1 MYKLF
6 SMFTNPRL
14 VEMAEKTPA
23 SRDRYVDFLRA
34 FSITVVVIGHW
45 ISAVVRIQDGSIV
58 TYNAVGTVPGI
69 WILTWVMQV
78 MPLFFFVGGFSNLVS
93 IRSSQRRGEPVSVF
107 YKKRAKRLLKPTIVF
122 VVIWAVILI
131 LIALFVENAEVWIK
145 KSTAVVG
152 PLWFLVVYLGIIV
165 VTPFMVW
172 LHRRLRLGMLLI
184 FAGLIILVDIIGFR
198 TNMGWLRWANVAFV
212 WLFIHQIGFFYAD
225 GSLVR
230 LSKVFH
236 IGMAISGFAGLI
248 VMTNIGVYP
257 RSMVGTGLE
266 KISNMTPPTVCIPVL
281 TVWLIGLAMYLRDPV
296 NRWLTQMRPWIAVIA
311 ANSMI
316 MTLFLWH
323 LTAFAI
329 VFLLL
334 YPFGLWRFPDGSL
347 YWWLMRP
354 VWIILSALVLSVLVG
369 IFSRFER

>member
-1 MYKLF
+1 
-6 SMFTNPRL
+6 MFTNPRL
-14 VEMAEKTPA
+14 IEMAEKTPA

-34 FSITVVVIGHW
+34 FSITAVVIGHW
-45 ISAVVRIQDGSIV
+45 ISAVVRIQDSSIV

-78 MPLFFFVGGFSNLVS
+78 MPLFFFVGGFSNLVT
-93 IRSSQRRGEPVSVF
+93 IRSSQQRGEPLSVF

-131 LIALFVENAEVWIK
+131 LIALFADKPEVFIK

-172 LHRRLRLGMLLI
+172 LHRQLHLGMLFV
-184 FAGLIILVDIIGFR
+184 FAGLIILVDIIGFN
-198 TNMGWLRWANVAFV
+198 TSMGWLRWANVAFV

-230 LSKVFH
+230 LSRVFH
-236 IGMAISGFAGLI
+236 MIMAVTGLI
-248 VMTNIGVYP
+248 GLIILTNIGLYP

-266 KISNMTPPTVCIPVL
+266 KISNMTPPTVCIAVL
-281 TVWLIGLAMYLRDPV
+281 SVWLIGLAMYLRDPV
-296 NRWLTQMRPWIAVIA
+296 NRWLTRRRPWITVIA

-323 LTAFAI
+323 LTAFAV

-334 YPFGLWRFPDGSL
+334 FPFGLWRFPDGSL

-354 VWIILSALVLSVLVG
+354 VWIILSALVLSVLVS